1 MRNISFALTKDQIRN
16 QTKTVTRRNGWLFL
30 KVGDLLQPV
39 EKGQGI
45 KKGEKVVKLGDPIEI
60 VSIRTE
66 PLQAIT
72 DEDVARE
79 GFPAMTAQEFID
91 FYCKANR
98 TNPHYKVTRIEFKYI
113 SPIVIKEGESK
124 PRSGAVFGTMAIEKA
139 REVVSAVLECGFHDV
154 GLSDNPRRPAWPV
167 QYTLEELLIANR
179 VIKDDLGELLPD
191 GRRSMMMH
199 MADRGVAARYALAHY
214 GENPNALLESLGY
227 TLSEDE
233 YEAA

>member
-113 SPIVIKEGESK
+113 SPIVIKEGGSK

-139 REVVSAVLECGFHDV
+139 REIVSAVLECGFH
-154 GLSDNPRRPAWPV
+154 GFGPTN
-167 QYTLEELLIANR
+167 TIA
-179 VIKDDLGELLPD
+179 
-191 GRRSMMMH
+191 
-199 MADRGVAARYALAHY
+199 
-214 GENPNALLESLGY
+214 
-227 TLSEDE
+227 
-233 YEAA
+233 